1 VALAVRLDPASAFV
15 ALSSPMPLIRETI
28 VVTADAAGIAHIA
41 PLGLIAEGEHWIIA
55 PFRPSTT
62 LDNLRARPVAIAN
75 LTDDARIFAGCLT
88 GRRDWPL
95 TATAPGFPP
104 RLSQALAHWELE
116 VVEIREDAQ
125 RPRFV
130 CRIARSEAHAAYE
143 GFNRAF
149 AAVVEAAVLVSR
161 LDLLPRAEIE
171 AEFARLKI
179 VVGKTAGAREA
190 EAFSWLEAKVVAH
203 GAA

>member
-1 VALAVRLDPASAFV
+1 
-15 ALSSPMPLIRETI
+15 MPLIRETI
-28 VVTADAAGIAHIA
+28 VVTESAAGVPHIA
-41 PLGLIAEGEHWIIA
+41 PLGLIAEGEHWIAA

-62 LDNLRARPVAIAN
+62 LENLQVRPYATAN

-95 TATAPGFPP
+95 SPSSPGFPP
-104 RLSQALAHWELE
+104 RLAETLAHWELE
-116 VVEIREDAQ
+116 VVETREDAQ

-130 CRIARSEAHAAYE
+130 CRVAGRQSHAPFE

-149 AAVVEAAVLVSR
+149 AAVVEAAVLTSR
-161 LDLLPRAEIE
+161 LEFLPRGDIE

-179 VVGKTAGAREA
+179 IVGKTAGPREA
-190 EAFSWLEAKVVAH
+190 EAFSWLEAKVAAH
-203 GAA
+203 EAM

>member
-1 VALAVRLDPASAFV
+1 L
-15 ALSSPMPLIRETI
+15 PLIRETI
-28 VVTADAAGIAHIA
+28 IITADATGCAHIA
-41 PLGLIAEGEHWIIA
+41 PLGLIAEGENWILA

-62 LDNLRARPVAIAN
+62 LENLRARSFAVAN
-75 LTDDARIFAGCLT
+75 LTDDARVFAGCLT

-95 TATAPGFPP
+95 VAAGAGF
-104 RLSQALAHWELE
+104 RLAETLAHWELE

-130 CRIARSEAHAAYE
+130 CRVAHAQAHAPFG

-149 AAVVEAAVLVSR
+149 AAVVEAAVLTSR

-171 AEFARLKI
+171 AEFARLKVI
-179 VVGKTAGAREA
+179 VAKTAGPREA
-190 EAFSWLEAKVVAH
+190 EAFGWLEAKVARH
-203 GAA
+203 GGA